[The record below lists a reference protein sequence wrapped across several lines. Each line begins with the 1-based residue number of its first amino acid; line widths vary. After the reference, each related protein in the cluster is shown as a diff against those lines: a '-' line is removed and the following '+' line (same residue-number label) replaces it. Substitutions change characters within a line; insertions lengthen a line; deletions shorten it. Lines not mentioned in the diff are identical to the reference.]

1 MRKLFTCIMM
11 LCGVLFLN
19 AQVRTSEPSAPNHF
33 KPYSTNEKF
42 IFNNFRGDTY
52 RLTERLSSDRYEVK
66 HFWYDQN
73 DRVIAI
79 KDSAGDPT
87 YGTVQVID
95 SMTYDAQNRVTR
107 VDGYQKLNGVW
118 KHVYYVN
125 YVYDVDGNLVER
137 TNFNSFGS
145 DSFEQGGIYEYV
157 YENGRRVSHEMYFG
171 DHAALGERC
180 FYQYDA
186 QGRLASETYLQG
198 YFSID
203 TTMKI
208 TYAYD
213 AAGRKT
219 DLRYFYYDEPNW
231 EADRWETFFYDA
243 AGNCVEHSVKNA
255 QGQYTDRRFYDYNAT
270 IQASEVSMPYYI
282 PEMMLPEAYDDAN
295 MRVLEHWYTLDVDYV
310 LQYICDYAYLYN
322 GVFMSVEDRETPTVS
337 VAPNPTS
344 GLLKVNAEGRVMQS
358 ASLYDLSGRLINTY
372 VVNDATASI
381 DMSQVSAGIYV
392 LKMLL
397 EDGSPVV
404 KKVIKQ

>member
-1 MRKLFTCIMM
+1 MRKLFTFILM
-11 LCGVLFLN
+11 LLAVAALK

-33 KPYSTNEKF
+33 TQYSSVDKYV
-42 IFNNFRGDTY
+42 FNNFRGGTY
-52 RLTERLSSDRYEVK
+52 LLTDRVSSDRYEVK
-66 HFWYDQN
+66 HFFYDQN
-73 DRVIAI
+73 DRVIAV

-107 VDGYQKLNGVW
+107 DDGYQLLNGAW

-125 YVYDVDGNLVER
+125 YVFDADGNLVER

-145 DSFEQGGIYEYV
+145 DSFEQGGVYEYV

-171 DHAALGERC
+171 DHNALGERC

-186 QGRLASETYLQG
+186 QGRLVSETYLQG
-198 YFSID
+198 YVSID

-213 AAGRKT
+213 ASGRKT
-219 DLRYFYYDEPNW
+219 DLRYFYYEYPNW
-231 EADRWETFFYDA
+231 SPDRWETFVYDA
-243 AGNCVEHSVKNA
+243 AGNCVEHSVKNSL
-255 QGQYTDRRFYDYNAT
+255 GQYTDRRFYEYNST
-270 IQASEVSMPYYI
+270 IPSSEVSMPYYI
-282 PEMMLPEAYDDAN
+282 PEMMLPEAFDDAN
-295 MRVLEHWYTLDVDYV
+295 MRVLEHWFTLDVDYV

-322 GVFMSVEDRETPTVS
+322 GVLMNVENLEMPDLSVS
-337 VAPNPTS
+337 PNPTS
-344 GLLKVNAEGRVMQS
+344 GLLKINADGRVMQS
-358 ASLYDLSGRLINTY
+358 ASLYDLSGRLVNTY
-372 VVNDATASI
+372 VVNDATTTINLSE
-381 DMSQVSAGIYV
+381 VPAGIYL

-404 KKVIKQ
+404 KKVVKQ

>member
-1 MRKLFTCIMM
+1 MRKLFTLFVM
-11 LCGVLFLN
+11 LLAVVVVQ
-19 AQVRTSEPSAPNHF
+19 AQIRTSEPSAPNHF
-33 KPYSTNEKF
+33 NSYSSTEKF
-42 IFNNFRGDTY
+42 IFNNQRGDTY
-52 RLTERLSSDRYEVK
+52 LLTERMSSDRYEVK
-66 HFWYDQN
+66 HFFYDQN
-73 DRVIAI
+73 KRVLAI

-171 DHAALGERC
+171 DHYALGERC

-186 QGRLASETYLQG
+186 QGRLISETYLQG
-198 YFSID
+198 YMTID

-213 AAGRKT
+213 AEGRKT
-219 DLRYFYYDEPNW
+219 DLRYYYYEYPNW
-231 EADRWETFFYDA
+231 EADRWETFLYDA
-243 AGNCVEHSVKNA
+243 AGNCEEHSVKNSL
-255 QGQYTDRRFYDYNAT
+255 GQYTDRRFYEYNPM
-270 IQASEVSMPYYI
+270 ILASEVSMPYYV
-282 PEMMLPEAYDDAN
+282 PELMLPEAFDDAN

-322 GVFMSVEDRETPTVS
+322 GVFMGVEEQEAPSVS
-337 VAPNPTS
+337 IAPNPTN
-344 GLLKVNAEGRVMQS
+344 GLLNINADGRVVQN

-372 VVNDATASI
+372 MVNDATTSI
-381 DMSQVSAGIYV
+381 DMSQVPAGIYV

-404 KKVIKQ
+404 KKVVKQ